1 MVFQSSCRIDHGHRQ
16 LSSWICPVLQ
26 QRNGEHM
33 NWLAERGVQCVS
45 STMLAQGGNYDNYH
59 LHDHQFNR
67 KLVYRFL
74 RGAIT
79 LHLKYAEIMTKR
91 DDLRHYVESF
101 IANEQDRMAAVRPV
115 IKYGDGKS
123 SIHLGKFN
131 HDRSLFSRAL
141 ESWLIKEIIRKWP

>member
-1 MVFQSSCRIDHGHRQ
+1 
-16 LSSWICPVLQ
+16 
-26 QRNGEHM
+26 
-33 NWLAERGVQCVS
+33 
-45 STMLAQGGNYDNYH
+45 
-59 LHDHQFNR
+59 
-67 KLVYRFL
+67 
-74 RGAIT
+74 
-79 LHLKYAEIMTKR
+79 MTKR

-101 IANEQDRMAAVRPV
+101 IANEQDGMAAVRPV